1 MPIESC
7 MWARGV
13 LLHIAV
19 EVADQTYHHSFAF
32 MQSRLLEIEQWRGFC
47 YTYGHSGKKDKP
59 QVLSV
64 ALSCSAL
71 NCNRGLVHYSA
82 MLLQVGKQSKHCR
95 ACDICTEG
103 FDHHCWVCVEVPRA
117 KPRETMYTGGKEWE
131 GWEGREARWVL
142 QEPLGLHIFLLLV
155 ILISISILCL
165 CS

>member
-1 MPIESC
+1 
-7 MWARGV
+7 MWQEVFHSTLLWRLQTKLIIIV
-13 LLHIAV
+13 LLLL
-19 EVADQTYHHSFAF
+19 QCRS
-32 MQSRLLEIEQWRGFC
+32 LEIEQWRGFC
-47 YTYGHSGKKDKP
+47 YTYGHSGKQDKP

-71 NCNRGLVHYSA
+71 NCKRGLVHYSA

-117 KPRETMYTGGKEWE
+117 KPRETMYTGGKEGE

-142 QEPLGLHIFLLLV
+142 QEPVGLHIFLLLV
-155 ILISISILCL
+155 ILISISTLRL